1 MTKEKWEEIKGQIK
15 DSFSVTDERKEPLGE
30 DRPGEMEII
39 EFNGPLG
46 KMKLEFITH
55 PVVLDKKG
63 MGSKRIGGHVAV
75 EYIYSKD
82 EFVHTFIAYKWDDP
96 RNDWVEMEAG
106 EKGSFSM

>member
-1 MTKEKWEEIKGQIK
+1 MTKEKWEGIKGQVK
-15 DSFSVTDERKEPLGE
+15 DSFEVTDERKEPISE
-30 DRPGEMEII
+30 DRPGEIEIM

-63 MGSKRIGGHVAV
+63 IGSKRIGSHTTV

-82 EFVHTFIAYKWDDP
+82 EFVHTFKAYKWDEAQ
-96 RNDWVEMEAG
+96 NGWVEMEAG
-106 EKGSFSM
+106 ESFKM

>member
-1 MTKEKWEEIKGQIK
+1 MTKEKWEEIKGQVK
-15 DSFSVTDERKEPLGE
+15 DSFEVTDERKEPLGE
-30 DRPGEMEII
+30 DRPGEIEIM

-63 MGSKRIGGHVAV
+63 LGSKRIGSRVAV

-82 EFVHTFIAYKWDDP
+82 EFVHTFKAYKWDEAQ
-96 RNDWVEMEAG
+96 NAWVEMGAG
-106 EKGSFSM
+106 ESFRI